1 MGGKK
6 KKHCI
11 SLNPARRL
19 QKCLNSKIATL
30 HLPATTST
38 VGAQIGSLV
47 GELKSHMPVTWHGQ
61 KRNNNPPPIA
71 KQKKCKCK
79 EM

>member
-1 MGGKK
+1 MQESENFKEFLRFQNSSLKK
-6 KKHCI
+6 
-11 SLNPARRL
+11 SL
-19 QKCLNSKIATL
+19 KCLNSKIATL

-71 KQKKCKCK
+71 K
-79 EM
+79 